1 MAGLNKKRNDD
12 GRIVNLRALA
22 ILIVVIGHSIILYDT
37 SWNFFETTRSVPA
50 LDVLKDWINL
60 VQMPLFFSFS
70 GYLFYYSLAHSHFNE
85 FFKGKIQR
93 ILIPFFAFAF
103 LWMVPIRM
111 FLHWKP
117 YVDKSIAD
125 IVINDIILGRDCGHL
140 WYLQC
145 LFVIF
150 LFSYGV
156 CRILE
161 KWISNK
167 NLKNVIL
174 FVIAYS
180 IAYFF
185 YLIPMFPGAEIIR
198 SVAMNWIW
206 FCVGYILCQYKQKI
220 EIYSNYKFIWSVIGI
235 GISFLTLMGVFP
247 YRRITQLLLLVIFYL
262 IIPKNAGRVEKL
274 LGDYSFGIYLFH
286 SPLVYITYSFIPNA
300 NPAIVVLLNF
310 IIFGGLAVILT
321 GLIRQSRFRIL
332 IGEKSKRG

>member
-1 MAGLNKKRNDD
+1 MEVLDKKRNNDK
-12 GRIVNLRALA
+12 RIVNLRALA
-22 ILIVVIGHSIILYDT
+22 ILIVVFGHSIILYDT
-37 SWNFFETTRSVPA
+37 SWNFFETTRSVPSF
-50 LDVLKDWINL
+50 DILKDWINL

-70 GYLFYYSLAHSHFNE
+70 GYLFYYSFAHTRFMD
-85 FFKGKIQR
+85 FLIGKIKR
-93 ILIPFFAFAF
+93 ILFPFFAFAF

-117 YVDKSIAD
+117 YADKNIAD
-125 IVINDIILGRDCGHL
+125 IVINDILLGQDCGHL

-167 NLKNVIL
+167 NFKNVIL
-174 FVIAYS
+174 FVIAYG
-180 IAYFF
+180 IAYCF
-185 YLIPMFPGAEIIR
+185 YLIPMFPGSEIIR

-220 EIYSNYKFIWSVIGI
+220 EMYSNYKLIWLVMGV
-235 GISFLTLMGVFP
+235 GISFLTLIGVFP
-247 YRRITQLLLLVIFYL
+247 YRRITQLLLLVIFYM
-262 IIPKNAGRVEKL
+262 IIPKKSGSLTTFLAK
-274 LGDYSFGIYLFH
+274 YSFGIYLFH

-300 NPAIVVLLNF
+300 
-310 IIFGGLAVILT
+310 
-321 GLIRQSRFRIL
+321 RIGNE
-332 IGEKSKRG
+332 IGRAHV